1 MECPGNLT
9 RLTGLFVNRK
19 KTALLLE
26 ARDKGTLFLDS
37 GCPDFVDVFYSV
49 KDLNHENYELIL
61 AVTPFLYDF
70 GDKAIFYRPLMI
82 HLGLGCQRG
91 IPSEEFRQTLEKS
104 MHKQGLSLLSVASLN
119 TASLKKDEDAFL
131 YLCREWQVSL
141 HDFSGDILDKYDVP
155 NPSEKVE
162 TVTGSPGVAEA
173 AAMHQAQNQLL
184 IEKMK
189 LKAGEKYFTYA
200 AAIDAQMERKGFVE
214 FVGAGPGDPE
224 LVSVK
229 GKRLLQTAD
238 YILYAGSLVP
248 RELTCY
254 AKPGCVVESS
264 AGMDLQTQLESMK
277 HFYDKGLSI
286 VRLHTG
292 DPCIYGAIQEQMAI
306 MDQWGWHYH
315 ITPGISSFQAAAAAL
330 RSQFTIPE
338 EVQTIILTRGEG
350 RTPMPVKE
358 ELHKLAQSQST
369 MCIYLSASIA
379 PKVQKELLMH
389 YPPETPVAVCYKL
402 TWSDGKIYRCT
413 LDTLAQTVE
422 DHQLTM
428 TTLIVVGKAIDN
440 RSGESKLYNRKFAH
454 AFRKHHTTEGKK
466 TAELLDFINEPY
478 FYSTKTKTDT
488 GIHGKSIS
496 GGMDPENIIAFCR
509 ENKVRLLIDAAHPF
523 AVILHNNIHTAS
535 QQLEI
540 PVLRYERDFPEILE
554 TKNRRFFSSFGQ
566 LADAIQ
572 QSKYKQILAL
582 TGVQTIDQLKRVWEG
597 RNCYFR
603 ILDTALSRQK
613 AALTGIDPQ
622 WIIPMNPSASVDEL
636 VDLAGKLKTELLLSK
651 ESGTS
656 GFMQQKLEASECL
669 KIPIW
674 IVKRPSIPAFD
685 FVIHNQKE
693 LLQHIYKLRK
703 SVLKRD
709 GILRSGFTTGTCV
722 TAAVKACFMAINER
736 VFPKS
741 VNVLLPDGEQ
751 TGFLIFPESLSDK
764 SAACTVIK
772 DAGDDP
778 DVTHG
783 KEIGCELTLTEQSGI
798 CFLQGEGIGRVT
810 LPGLSLPVGE
820 PAINP
825 VPREMIT
832 KALEVLS
839 EEYEVEAGFMVKPF
853 IPEGEEL
860 AKQTFNSRVGIVGGI
875 SIIGTTGK
883 VMPYSNEAFRAT
895 IKYQLSVAH
904 QSGCQEV
911 VFTSGKRSENQL
923 RSGFPHLPD
932 TAFIHFGNLIGDSI
946 QLAVQQEIR
955 TINLALMFGKAVKL
969 AEGYLDTHSKQVR
982 FNAGF
987 MGQIA
992 SECGYPSSTIRKIE
1006 ELELANAVFSILPVS
1021 TNKAF
1026 YHKIAKKCYAVCN
1039 SLIIKGYKLVFILLL
1054 EDGNNRLEIRH
1065 NG

>member
-1 MECPGNLT
+1 MISIITHSEKGKELAKLVLANESEAELLQQPVDYKSRWQAGNALVFIGALGICVREIAPFLKNKKTDPAVINIDANGQFVQPVVSGHLGGANLLAQKLAGILGAVPVITTVSDTSDLWALDLLPRQFNWKMECPGNLT

-104 MHKQGLSLLSVASLN
+104 IHKQGLSLLSVASLN

-141 HDFSGDILDKYDVP
+141 HDFSGDILEKYNVP

-162 TVTGSPGVAEA
+162 TITGSPGVAEA

-338 EVQTIILTRGEG
+338 EVQTIILTRGGG

-358 ELHKLAQSQST
+358 QLHKLAQSQST

-402 TWSDGKIYRCT
+402 TWSDEKIYRCT
-413 LDTLAQTVE
+413 LNTLAQTVE
-422 DHQLTM
+422 DNQLTM

-454 AFRKHHTTEGKK
+454 AFRKHHTK
-466 TAELLDFINEPY
+466 
-478 FYSTKTKTDT
+478 
-488 GIHGKSIS
+488 
-496 GGMDPENIIAFCR
+496 
-509 ENKVRLLIDAAHPF
+509 
-523 AVILHNNIHTAS
+523 
-535 QQLEI
+535 
-540 PVLRYERDFPEILE
+540 
-554 TKNRRFFSSFGQ
+554 
-566 LADAIQ
+566 
-572 QSKYKQILAL
+572 
-582 TGVQTIDQLKRVWEG
+582 
-597 RNCYFR
+597 
-603 ILDTALSRQK
+603 
-613 AALTGIDPQ
+613 
-622 WIIPMNPSASVDEL
+622 
-636 VDLAGKLKTELLLSK
+636 
-651 ESGTS
+651 
-656 GFMQQKLEASECL
+656 
-669 KIPIW
+669 
-674 IVKRPSIPAFD
+674 
-685 FVIHNQKE
+685 
-693 LLQHIYKLRK
+693 
-703 SVLKRD
+703 
-709 GILRSGFTTGTCV
+709 
-722 TAAVKACFMAINER
+722 
-736 VFPKS
+736 
-741 VNVLLPDGEQ
+741 
-751 TGFLIFPESLSDK
+751 
-764 SAACTVIK
+764 
-772 DAGDDP
+772 
-778 DVTHG
+778 
-783 KEIGCELTLTEQSGI
+783 
-798 CFLQGEGIGRVT
+798 
-810 LPGLSLPVGE
+810 
-820 PAINP
+820 
-825 VPREMIT
+825 
-832 KALEVLS
+832 
-839 EEYEVEAGFMVKPF
+839 
-853 IPEGEEL
+853 
-860 AKQTFNSRVGIVGGI
+860 
-875 SIIGTTGK
+875 
-883 VMPYSNEAFRAT
+883 
-895 IKYQLSVAH
+895 
-904 QSGCQEV
+904 
-911 VFTSGKRSENQL
+911 
-923 RSGFPHLPD
+923 
-932 TAFIHFGNLIGDSI
+932 
-946 QLAVQQEIR
+946 
-955 TINLALMFGKAVKL
+955 
-969 AEGYLDTHSKQVR
+969 
-982 FNAGF
+982 
-987 MGQIA
+987 
-992 SECGYPSSTIRKIE
+992 
-1006 ELELANAVFSILPVS
+1006 
-1021 TNKAF
+1021 
-1026 YHKIAKKCYAVCN
+1026 
-1039 SLIIKGYKLVFILLL
+1039 
-1054 EDGNNRLEIRH
+1054 
-1065 NG
+1065 